1 MTSRDT
7 YDIEQHEK
15 ELKSQSI
22 NVQPRLLVNLM
33 IDSEP
38 SLFNPDNKPAIEP
51 YKMPPNLQA
60 IYTAMLQIT
69 KWHANLQVEFDKQL
83 AETK

>member
-15 ELKSQSI
+15 ELNIQSI

-33 IDSEP
+33 IESEP
-38 SLFNPDNKPAIEP
+38 SLFNPDSKPAVKP
-51 YKMPPNLQA
+51 YEMPSNLQT
-60 IYTAMLQIT
+60 IYALMLEIT
-69 KWHANLQVEFDKQL
+69 KWHANLQVEFDKEL
-83 AETK
+83 EETK

>member
-15 ELKSQSI
+15 ELQIQSI

-38 SLFNPDNKPAIEP
+38 SLFNPDTKPVIEP
-51 YKMPPNLQA
+51 YKMSPNLRA
-60 IYTAMLQIT
+60 IYAAMLEIT
-69 KWHANLQVEFDKQL
+69 KWHANLQIEFDKQL
-83 AETK
+83 VETK